1 MLGALSCKM
10 LIWLAERNAQK
21 CLNYAVVPNF
31 VNKFIPKI
39 GRDVKDQR

>member
-1 MLGALSCKM
+1 M